1 MELTSVQQAICGKY
15 LSKKLNYPAG
25 KSPAVTLIEQISL
38 FCSMIFFRKTLPFLL
53 FVFLLSVLVRLP
65 ELDRPLSKHHEFC
78 TAVSLRV
85 LQIWYDNGIEK
96 YDFNPV
102 MTYNSPADK
111 FINND
116 ANASGKMLDADGN
129 YYYVSHPPFAYY
141 FPYFIFKVIHVRPDI
156 LPLQLLNMAMGFLA
170 AIFVYFT
177 VCLLSF
183 NRARSYLHF
192 PSFVAY
198 TVYLFLPATLW
209 FQGNVYMSDM
219 AVHLPFVIGV
229 YIVLKMVLRRKFYVP
244 KYILGYI
251 LILFIM
257 IYTSWLGVFFAF
269 GVLVYSLLHVRA
281 ISGFRVLIWSTIVV
295 IFFTLRLITYQ
306 YSEINGMEAYIHEI
320 INRYVL
326 RGSVT
331 QLHHGFLHFLFAYFI
346 LFKDI
351 IYNYLVNYLAIY
363 LLIAGFA
370 WIAITKA
377 KLKIVFSDNGYR
389 FIWLSVL
396 PVVLMHLVFM
406 QYSSQD
412 FTVLYAS
419 LFFSVLIGILYDKV
433 KKSGVFAEK
442 TINGSVL
449 LTIGMLVAQFYLT
462 NLPGSHSLKGTDYDL
477 EMKMGEIVKKE
488 CPKDEVAFSDE
499 KPSPQTVFYA
509 ERNILLVQSQSE
521 ALDFLRKRKIKTGI
535 LFHFDHTN
543 KSSSLTST
551 QTLIEN
557 KD

>member
-1 MELTSVQQAICGKY
+1 M
-15 LSKKLNYPAG
+15 
-25 KSPAVTLIEQISL
+25 
-38 FCSMIFFRKTLPFLL
+38 

-65 ELDRPLSKHHEFC
+65 ELNRPLSKHHEFC
-78 TAVSLRV
+78 TAVSLRI

-102 MTYNSPADK
+102 MTYNNPADK

-141 FPYFIFKVIHVRPDI
+141 FPYFLFKVIHMRPDV
-156 LPLQLLNMAMGFLA
+156 LPLQLLNMAMGLLA

-198 TVYLFLPATLW
+198 TVYLFLPSTLW

-251 LILFIM
+251 LVLFIM

-269 GVLVYSLLHVRA
+269 GVLVYSLLHVRD
-281 ISGFRVLIWSTIVV
+281 IRGFRVLIWSTI
-295 IFFTLRLITYQ
+295 IITFFTLRLITYQ
-306 YSEINGMEAYIHEI
+306 YSEINGMEAYAHEI
-320 INRYVL
+320 LNRYLL

-406 QYSSQD
+406 QYSEQD

-433 KKSGVFAEK
+433 KKSGVFSEK
-442 TINGSVL
+442 RINGFVL
-449 LTIGMLVAQFYLT
+449 LTIGLLIAQFYLT
-462 NLPGSHSLKGTDYDL
+462 NLPGSHSLKGAEYSM
-477 EMKMGEIVKKE
+477 EKEMGETIKNE
-488 CPKDEVAFSDE
+488 CPKDYVVFTTE
-499 KPSPQTVFYA
+499 KASPQTVFYA
-509 ERNILLVQSQSE
+509 GRNILLVQSSEE
-521 ALDFLRKRKIKTGI
+521 ALAFLKTRKIKSGI
-535 LFHFDHTN
+535 LIHFKHVTLG
-543 KSSSLTST
+543 SGLTTIST
-551 QTLIEN
+551 IIEN
-557 KD
+557 KE